1 MKTFAAQ
8 LSFAPLA
15 AAALC
20 LSACAG
26 RPPPSGTAAA
36 SDAVE
41 TVCGP
46 PRIEI
51 RSWHQGQPPVR
62 LIRKDAGFC
71 ALSLVTGAF
80 AGGGEIVKV
89 WIGPDGFW
97 YLGGQSGQEGVGA
110 ECIVVHYR

>member
-1 MKTFAAQ
+1 M
-8 LSFAPLA
+8 
-15 AAALC
+15 
-20 LSACAG
+20 
-26 RPPPSGTAAA
+26 
-36 SDAVE
+36 
-41 TVCGP
+41 
-46 PRIEI
+46 
-51 RSWHQGQPPVR
+51 R